1 MKCEP
6 SRKLRRKRRKTW
18 KAGSGLLLFLSI
30 TCVMGNIVHVILINL
45 EFAYGNRVLCKAP
58 YKKKKKKKKKPN
70 GLWNIT
76 LGVGQITLYNV
87 YSIRFFEWNLENER
101 IDYVHCTR

>member
-58 YKKKKKKKKKPN
+58 YKKKKKKKKTK
-70 GLWNIT
+70 WIMEYNIRSRT
-76 LGVGQITLYNV
+76 NYIVQCIQ
-87 YSIRFFEWNLENER
+87 YSIL
-101 IDYVHCTR
+101 